1 MKGYLGE
8 IVGCALV
15 LAVALMLID
24 WAIEDSFSWSHSAL
38 KGAALGAFFG
48 LVERPIRR
56 GLRRRSS

>member
-1 MKGYLGE
+1 MKGYFGE

-15 LAVALMLID
+15 FAVALMLID
-24 WAIEDSFSWSHSAL
+24 WTIEDSFSWSRSAL

-48 LVERPIRR
+48 LLERPIRR